1 MDDIRR
7 GWTAPILLVIVC
19 TLMMVPV
26 SAVAMMVVT
35 GMFGGDIGTATA
47 VAGIVQILGTFWIA
61 GVRLRRSGR

>member
-7 GWTAPILLVIVC
+7 GWSAPILLVIVC

-26 SAVAMMVVT
+26 SAIVMMVVAAIS
-35 GMFGGDIGTATA
+35 GDAGTATA
-47 VAGIVQILGTFWIA
+47 FAGIAQIIGTFWIA